1 MGIAAAPGSIFMRK
15 VLVIVIAAVIVAGG
29 AWYYRSSTSAAAD
42 TPAAGAGG
50 AATGRGGGAPR
61 MGGAGR
67 TPMTVELASAS
78 RHEVVDY
85 ITVVGNLIGQA
96 TVDVVPR
103 VGGRIESI
111 PVKLGDRVTKGQTV
125 AKIEDDQIREQI
137 NQRMASLKVNEAN
150 VQQRESDAKLTET
163 IYARMK
169 AQYDRDLLSKQL
181 LEDAEAKYNTAVSN
195 VAVAKA
201 QLVQMQSSVDELK
214 ITLANTTVTSP
225 VDGFVS
231 KRVLDQGA
239 FAGANTVILSVVD
252 IGTVRMVANL
262 VEKDMKRVQPGVQA
276 LVEVDAYPGE
286 QFSGQVSRV
295 APVFDPATRTAPMEI
310 EVPNPGYRLKPGLYA
325 RVRLTVDRRP
335 NALTVPRG
343 AIADIEG
350 KRGVFMLENQV
361 ARFHEVKTGLQDNER
376 VEILEGLNE
385 GQRVV
390 TVGTLAL
397 RDGDRISVVGE
408 PNGEGGRG
416 GRGRRGGGGAGSGS
430 NPPQAGRQ

>member
-1 MGIAAAPGSIFMRK
+1 MRK
-15 VLVIVIAAVIVAGG
+15 TILIVVILVAVAGG
-29 AWYYRSSTSAAAD
+29 AWYYRSGGGDTAAAS
-42 TPAAGAGG
+42 PNQPMGG
-50 AATGRGGGAPR
+50 GGPGRGGPGGRAPMPVDMAPATR
-61 MGGAGR
+61 R
-67 TPMTVELASAS
+67 
-78 RHEVVDY
+78 EVVDY

-137 NQRMASLKVNEAN
+137 NQRMASLEVNKAN
-150 VQQRESDAKLTET
+150 VAQRESDAKLTET

-195 VAVAKA
+195 VGVAKA
-201 QLVQMQSSVDELK
+201 QLVQMLSSVEELK

-361 ARFHEVKTGLQDNER
+361 AKFHEVKTGLQDNER

-397 RDGDRISVVGE
+397 RDGDRITVVGE

>member
-1 MGIAAAPGSIFMRK
+1 MRK
-15 VLVIVIAAVIVAGG
+15 TILIVVILVAVAGG
-29 AWYYRSSTSAAAD
+29 AWYYRSGGGDTAAAS
-42 TPAAGAGG
+42 PNQPMGG
-50 AATGRGGGAPR
+50 GGPGRGGPGGRAPMPVDMAPATR
-61 MGGAGR
+61 R
-67 TPMTVELASAS
+67 
-78 RHEVVDY
+78 EVIDY

-125 AKIEDDQIREQI
+125 AKIEDEQIREQI

-163 IYARMK
+163 VYARMK

-376 VEILEGLNE
+376 VEILEGLTE

-397 RDGDRISVVGE
+397 RDGDRITVVGE

-430 NPPQAGRQ
+430 NPPQTGRQ

>member
-1 MGIAAAPGSIFMRK
+1 MRK
-15 VLVIVIAAVIVAGG
+15 TILIVVILVAVAGG
-29 AWYYRSSTSAAAD
+29 AWYYRSGGGDTAAAS
-42 TPAAGAGG
+42 PNQPMGG
-50 AATGRGGGAPR
+50 GGPGRGGPGGRAPMPVDMAPATR
-61 MGGAGR
+61 R
-67 TPMTVELASAS
+67 
-78 RHEVVDY
+78 EVVDY

-103 VGGRIESI
+103 VGGRIEFI

-150 VQQRESDAKLTET
+150 VAQRESDAKLTET

-195 VAVAKA
+195 VGVAKA
-201 QLVQMQSSVDELK
+201 QLVQMLSSVEELK

-397 RDGDRISVVGE
+397 RDGDRITVVGE

-430 NPPQAGRQ
+430 NPPSAGRQ

>member
-1 MGIAAAPGSIFMRK
+1 MRK
-15 VLVIVIAAVIVAGG
+15 TIVIVVILAAVALGGG
-29 AWYYRSSTSAAAD
+29 AWYYRANGGNAAAASSN
-42 TPAAGAGG
+42 PGPGG
-50 AATGRGGGAPR
+50 GGGRGGPGSRAP
-61 MGGAGR
+61 MPVDMAPA
-67 TPMTVELASAS
+67 T

-111 PVKLGDRVTKGQTV
+111 PVKLGDRVSRGQV
-125 AKIEDDQIREQI
+125 IAKIEDDQIREQI
-137 NQRMASLKVNEAN
+137 NQRMASLEVNKAN
-150 VQQRESDAKLTET
+150 VAQRESDAKLAET
-163 IYARMK
+163 VYARMK
-169 AQYDRDLLSKQL
+169 AQYERDLLSKQL

-195 VAVAKA
+195 VGVAKA

-231 KRVLDQGA
+231 RRMLDQGA

-252 IGTVRMVANL
+252 IGIVRMVANL
-262 VEKDMKRVQPGVQA
+262 VEKDVKRVQPGVSA
-276 LVEVDAYPGE
+276 LVEVDAFPGE
-286 QFSGQVSRV
+286 QFTGQVSRV

-310 EVPNPGYRLKPGLYA
+310 EVPNPGFRLKPGMYA
-325 RVRLTVDRRP
+325 RVKLTVDRRP

-361 ARFHEVKTGLQDNER
+361 AKFHEVKTGLQDNER
-376 VEILEGLNE
+376 VEILEGLTE

-397 RDGDRISVVGE
+397 RDGDRITVVGE
-408 PNGEGGRG
+408 PTGEGQGR
-416 GRGRRGGGGAGSGS
+416 RGRRGGGGAGSQQ
-430 NPPQAGRQ
+430 PTGRE

>member
-1 MGIAAAPGSIFMRK
+1 MRK
-15 VLVIVIAAVIVAGG
+15 TIVILVLLVAVAAGG
-29 AWYYRSSTSAAAD
+29 AWYYRSGGGDTAAAS
-42 TPAAGAGG
+42 PNQPMGG
-50 AATGRGGGAPR
+50 GGPGRGGPGGRAP
-61 MGGAGR
+61 MPVDMAPA
-67 TPMTVELASAS
+67 T

-85 ITVVGNLIGQA
+85 VTVVGNLIGQA

-137 NQRMASLKVNEAN
+137 NQRQASLKVNEAN
-150 VQQRESDAKLTET
+150 VAQRESDAKLTET

-195 VAVAKA
+195 VGVAKA
-201 QLVQMQSSVDELK
+201 QLVQMQSSLDELK

-231 KRVLDQGA
+231 RRLLDQGA

-252 IGTVRMVANL
+252 IGIVRMVANL
-262 VEKDMKRVQPGVQA
+262 VEKDVKRVQAGVHA
-276 LVEVDAYPGE
+276 LVEVDAFPGE
-286 QFSGQVSRV
+286 KFTGQVSRV
-295 APVFDPATRTAPMEI
+295 APVFDPATRTASMEI
-310 EVPNPGYRLKPGLYA
+310 EVPNPGFRLKPGMYA
-325 RVRLTVDRRP
+325 RVQLTVDRRP

-361 ARFHEVKTGLQDNER
+361 ARFHEVKTGLQDNQR
-376 VEILEGLNE
+376 VEILEGLTE

-397 RDGDRISVVGE
+397 RDGDRITVVGE
-408 PNGEGGRG
+408 PNGDGGRG
-416 GRGRRGGGGAGSGS
+416 GRGRRGGGGANQPST
-430 NPPQAGRQ
+430 GRQ

>member
-1 MGIAAAPGSIFMRK
+1 MRK
-15 VLVIVIAAVIVAGG
+15 TILIVVILVAVAGG
-29 AWYYRSSTSAAAD
+29 AWYYRSGGADTAAASPN
-42 TPAAGAGG
+42 PAAGAPGG
-50 AATGRGGGAPR
+50 GRGGGRAAMPVDMAP
-61 MGGAGR
+61 
-67 TPMTVELASAS
+67 AS
-78 RHEVVDY
+78 RHEVIDY
-85 ITVVGNLIGQA
+85 VTVVGNLIGQA

-103 VGGRIESI
+103 VGGRIDSI
-111 PVKLGDRVTKGQTV
+111 PVKLGDRVTRGQTI
-125 AKIEDDQIREQI
+125 AKIEDDQIKEQI
-137 NQRMASLKVNEAN
+137 NQRMASLEVNKAN
-150 VQQRESDAKLTET
+150 VTQRESDAKLAET
-163 IYARMK
+163 IFQRMK
-169 AQYDRDLLSKQL
+169 VQYDRDLLSKQL

-195 VAVAKA
+195 VGVAKA

-252 IGTVRMVANL
+252 IGIVRMVANL
-262 VEKDMKRVQPGVQA
+262 VEKDVKRVQPGVSA
-276 LVEVDAYPGE
+276 LVEVDAFPGE
-286 QFSGQVSRV
+286 QFTGQVSRV

-310 EVPNPGYRLKPGLYA
+310 EVPNPGFRLKPGMYA

-343 AIADIEG
+343 AVADIEG
-350 KRGVFMLENQV
+350 KRGVFMLENGV

-376 VEILEGLNE
+376 VEVLEGLTE

-408 PNGEGGRG
+408 PGDGQGR
-416 GRGRRGGGGAGSGS
+416 GRGRRGGGGAGSNQPGT
-430 NPPQAGRQ
+430 GRE

>member
-1 MGIAAAPGSIFMRK
+1 MRK
-15 VLVIVIAAVIVAGG
+15 TILIVVILVAIAGG
-29 AWYYRSSTSAAAD
+29 AWYYRSGGADTAAASPN
-42 TPAAGAGG
+42 PAAGAPGG
-50 AATGRGGGAPR
+50 GRGGGRAAMPVDMAP
-61 MGGAGR
+61 
-67 TPMTVELASAS
+67 AS
-78 RHEVVDY
+78 RHEVIDY
-85 ITVVGNLIGQA
+85 VTVVGNLIGQA

-103 VGGRIESI
+103 VGGRIDSI
-111 PVKLGDRVTKGQTV
+111 PVKLGDRVTRGQTI
-125 AKIEDDQIREQI
+125 AKIEDDQIKEQI
-137 NQRMASLKVNEAN
+137 NQRMASLEVNKAN
-150 VQQRESDAKLTET
+150 VTQRESDAKLAET
-163 IYARMK
+163 IFQRMK
-169 AQYDRDLLSKQL
+169 VQYDRDLLSKQL

-195 VAVAKA
+195 VGVAKA

-252 IGTVRMVANL
+252 IGIVRMVANL
-262 VEKDMKRVQPGVQA
+262 VEKDVKRVQPGVSA
-276 LVEVDAYPGE
+276 LVEVDAFPGE
-286 QFSGQVSRV
+286 QFTGQVSRV

-310 EVPNPGYRLKPGLYA
+310 EVPNPGFRLKPGMYA

-343 AIADIEG
+343 AVADIEG
-350 KRGVFMLENQV
+350 KRGVFMLENGV

-408 PNGEGGRG
+408 PGDGQGR
-416 GRGRRGGGGAGSGS
+416 GRGRRGGGGAAGS
-430 NPPQAGRQ
+430 NQPGTGRE

>member
-1 MGIAAAPGSIFMRK
+1 MRK
-15 VLVIVIAAVIVAGG
+15 TILIAVILVAGAAGG
-29 AWYYRSSTSAAAD
+29 AWYYRSGGTDTAAAS
-42 TPAAGAGG
+42 PSQPGNGPG
-50 AATGRGGGAPR
+50 SGPGRGGGGRAP
-61 MGGAGR
+61 MPVDMA
-67 TPMTVELASAS
+67 PAA
-78 RHEVVDY
+78 RHEVIDY
-85 ITVVGNLIGQA
+85 VTVVGNLIGQA

-103 VGGRIESI
+103 VGGRIDSI
-111 PVKLGDRVTKGQTV
+111 PVKLGDRVTRGQTI
-125 AKIEDDQIREQI
+125 AKIEDDQIKEQI
-137 NQRMASLKVNEAN
+137 NQRLASLEVNKAN
-150 VQQRESDAKLTET
+150 VTQRESDAKLAET
-163 IYARMK
+163 VFLRMK

-195 VAVAKA
+195 VGVAKA

-252 IGTVRMVANL
+252 IGVVRMVANL
-262 VEKDMKRVQPGVQA
+262 IEKDVKRVQPGVSA
-276 LVEVDAYPGE
+276 LVEVDAFPGE
-286 QFSGQVSRV
+286 QFTGQVSRV

-310 EVPNPGYRLKPGLYA
+310 EVPNPGFRLKPGMYA

-343 AIADIEG
+343 AVADIEG
-350 KRGVFMLENQV
+350 KRGVFMLDNGV

-408 PNGEGGRG
+408 PGDGQGR
-416 GRGRRGGGGAGSGS
+416 GRGRRGGGGAGSNQPGT
-430 NPPQAGRQ
+430 GRE

>member
-1 MGIAAAPGSIFMRK
+1 MRK
-15 VLVIVIAAVIVAGG
+15 TVVIVVILAAVAVGAG
-29 AWYYRSSTSAAAD
+29 AWYYRANGGNAAAA
-42 TPAAGAGG
+42 PASPGMGG
-50 AATGRGGGAPR
+50 GGPGGRGVGGRAP
-61 MGGAGR
+61 MPVDMAPA
-67 TPMTVELASAS
+67 T

-111 PVKLGDRVTKGQTV
+111 PVKLGDRVSRGQVV

-150 VQQRESDAKLTET
+150 VAQRESDAKLAET
-163 IYARMK
+163 VYSRMK

-195 VAVAKA
+195 VGVAKA
-201 QLVQMQSSVDELK
+201 QLVQTQSSVDELK

-225 VDGFVS
+225 VNGFVS
-231 KRVLDQGA
+231 RRILDQGA

-252 IGTVRMVANL
+252 IGIVRMVANL
-262 VEKDMKRVQPGVQA
+262 VEKDVKRVQPGVSA
-276 LVEVDAYPGE
+276 LVEVDAFPGE
-286 QFSGQVSRV
+286 QFTGQVSRV

-310 EVPNPGYRLKPGLYA
+310 EVPNPGFRLKPGMYA
-325 RVRLTVDRRP
+325 RVKLTVDRRP

-350 KRGVFMLENQV
+350 KRGVFMMENQV
-361 ARFHEVKTGLQDNER
+361 AKFHEVKTGLQDNER
-376 VEILEGLNE
+376 VEILEGLTE

-397 RDGDRISVVGE
+397 RDGDRITVVGE
-408 PNGEGGRG
+408 PGGEGGQGR
-416 GRGRRGGGGAGSGS
+416 RGRRGGGGGAGSQQ
-430 NPPQAGRQ
+430 PPTGRD

>member
-1 MGIAAAPGSIFMRK
+1 MRK
-15 VLVIVIAAVIVAGG
+15 TILIVVILVAVAGG
-29 AWYYRSSTSAAAD
+29 AWYYRSGGADTAAASPN
-42 TPAAGAGG
+42 PAAGAPGG
-50 AATGRGGGAPR
+50 GRGSGRAAMPVDMAP
-61 MGGAGR
+61 
-67 TPMTVELASAS
+67 AS
-78 RHEVVDY
+78 RHEVIDY
-85 ITVVGNLIGQA
+85 VTVVGNLIGQA

-103 VGGRIESI
+103 VGGRIDSI
-111 PVKLGDRVTKGQTV
+111 PVKLGDRVARGQTI
-125 AKIEDDQIREQI
+125 AKIEDDQIKEQI
-137 NQRMASLKVNEAN
+137 NQRMASLEVNKAN
-150 VQQRESDAKLTET
+150 VTQRESDAKLAET
-163 IYARMK
+163 IFQRMK
-169 AQYDRDLLSKQL
+169 VQYDRDLLSKQL

-195 VAVAKA
+195 VGVAKA

-252 IGTVRMVANL
+252 IGIVRMVANL
-262 VEKDMKRVQPGVQA
+262 VEKDVKRVQPGVSA
-276 LVEVDAYPGE
+276 LVEVDAFPGE
-286 QFSGQVSRV
+286 QFTGQVSRV

-310 EVPNPGYRLKPGLYA
+310 EVPNPGFRLKPGMYA

-343 AIADIEG
+343 AVADIEG

-376 VEILEGLNE
+376 VEILEGLND

-408 PNGEGGRG
+408 PNGEGQGR
-416 GRGRRGGGGAGSGS
+416 RGRRGGGGGGNSSGSGS
-430 NPPQAGRQ
+430 APQTGRQ

>member
-1 MGIAAAPGSIFMRK
+1 MRK
-15 VLVIVIAAVIVAGG
+15 LIVIAVILGAAAAGG
-29 AWYYRSSTSAAAD
+29 AWYYRSGGNTAAAS
-42 TPAAGAGG
+42 PNQPNAGG
-50 AATGRGGGAPR
+50 GPGRGGPGGRAPMPVDMAPATR
-61 MGGAGR
+61 R
-67 TPMTVELASAS
+67 
-78 RHEVVDY
+78 EVVDY
-85 ITVVGNLIGQA
+85 VTVVGNLIGQA

-103 VGGRIESI
+103 VGGRVESI
-111 PVKLGDRVTKGQTV
+111 PVKLGDRVTRGQTV
-125 AKIEDDQIREQI
+125 AKIEDEQIREQI
-137 NQRMASLKVNEAN
+137 NQRLASLEVNKAN
-150 VQQRESDAKLTET
+150 VAQRESDAKLAET

-195 VAVAKA
+195 VGVAKA
-201 QLVQMQSSVDELK
+201 QLMQMQSSVDELK

-231 KRVLDQGA
+231 RRVLDQGA

-252 IGTVRMVANL
+252 IGIVRMVANL
-262 VEKDMKRVQPGVQA
+262 VEKDVKRVQAGVSA
-276 LVEVDAYPGE
+276 LVEVDAFPGE
-286 QFSGQVSRV
+286 KFSGQVSRV

-310 EVPNPGYRLKPGLYA
+310 EVPNPGFRLKPGMYA
-325 RVRLTVDRRP
+325 RVQLTVERRA

-361 ARFHEVKTGLQDNER
+361 ARFHEVKTGLQDTDK
-376 VEILEGLNE
+376 VEILEGLTD

-397 RDGDRISVVGE
+397 RDGDRITVVGE
-408 PNGEGGRG
+408 ANGDGSRG
-416 GRGRRGGGGAGSGS
+416 GRSGRRGGGGAGS
-430 NPPQAGRQ
+430 NQPPTGRE

>member
-1 MGIAAAPGSIFMRK
+1 MRK
-15 VLVIVIAAVIVAGG
+15 TIVIVVILAAVAGG
-29 AWYYRSSTSAAAD
+29 AWYYRSGAEDTAAAS
-42 TPAAGAGG
+42 PNPPGG
-50 AATGRGGGAPR
+50 GGGPGRGGPGGRAP
-61 MGGAGR
+61 MPVDMAPA
-67 TPMTVELASAS
+67 T
-78 RHEVVDY
+78 RHEVIDY

-111 PVKLGDRVTKGQTV
+111 PVKLGDRIARGQTI
-125 AKIEDDQIREQI
+125 AKIEDEQIREQI

-150 VQQRESDAKLTET
+150 VTQRENDAKLAET

-195 VAVAKA
+195 VGVAKA
-201 QLVQMQSSVDELK
+201 QLVQTQSSVDELK

-231 KRVLDQGA
+231 RRVLDQGA

-252 IGTVRMVANL
+252 ITLVRMVANL
-262 VEKDMKRVQPGVQA
+262 VEKDVKRVQPGVTA
-276 LVEVDAYPGE
+276 LVEVDAFPGE

-310 EVPNPGYRLKPGLYA
+310 EVPNPGFRLKPGMYA

-335 NALTVPRG
+335 NALTVPRS
-343 AIADIEG
+343 AVADIEG

-397 RDGDRISVVGE
+397 RDGDRITVVGE
-408 PNGEGGRG
+408 NGDGQGR
-416 GRGRRGGGGAGSGS
+416 RGRRGGGGAGS
-430 NPPQAGRQ
+430 NQPTGRE

>member
-1 MGIAAAPGSIFMRK
+1 MRK
-15 VLVIVIAAVIVAGG
+15 TIVIVVILAALGGG
-29 AWYYRSSTSAAAD
+29 AWYYRSGNGDTAAAS
-42 TPAAGAGG
+42 PNQPGG
-50 AATGRGGGAPR
+50 GGPGRGSRAP
-61 MGGAGR
+61 MPVDMAPA
-67 TPMTVELASAS
+67 T
-78 RHEVVDY
+78 RHEVIDY

-111 PVKLGDRVTKGQTV
+111 PVKMGDRVTRGQTI

-137 NQRMASLKVNEAN
+137 NQRLASLKVNEAN
-150 VQQRESDAKLTET
+150 VAQRESDAKLTET

-195 VAVAKA
+195 VGVAKA

-231 KRVLDQGA
+231 RRVLDQGA

-252 IGTVRMVANL
+252 ISVVRMVANV
-262 VEKDMKRVQPGVQA
+262 VEKDMKRVHSGVQA
-276 LVEVDAYPGE
+276 LVEVDAFPGE
-286 QFSGQVSRV
+286 QFAGVVSRV

-325 RVRLTVDRRP
+325 RVKLTVDRRP

-376 VEILEGLNE
+376 VEILDGLNE

-408 PNGEGGRG
+408 PNGDGQGR
-416 GRGRRGGGGAGSGS
+416 RGRRGGGGA
-430 NPPQAGRQ
+430 NQPPTGRE

>member
-1 MGIAAAPGSIFMRK
+1 MRK
-15 VLVIVIAAVIVAGG
+15 TILIVVILVAVAGG
-29 AWYYRSSTSAAAD
+29 AWYYRSGGADTAAASPN
-42 TPAAGAGG
+42 PAAGAPGG
-50 AATGRGGGAPR
+50 GRGGGRAAMPVDMAP
-61 MGGAGR
+61 
-67 TPMTVELASAS
+67 AS
-78 RHEVVDY
+78 RHEVIDY
-85 ITVVGNLIGQA
+85 VTVVGNLIGQA

-103 VGGRIESI
+103 VGGRIDSI
-111 PVKLGDRVTKGQTV
+111 PVKLGDRVTRGQTI
-125 AKIEDDQIREQI
+125 AKIEDDQIKEQI
-137 NQRMASLKVNEAN
+137 NQRMASLEVNKAN
-150 VQQRESDAKLTET
+150 VTQRESDAKLAET
-163 IYARMK
+163 IFQRMK
-169 AQYDRDLLSKQL
+169 VQYDRDLLSKQL

-195 VAVAKA
+195 VGVAKA

-252 IGTVRMVANL
+252 IGIVRMVANL
-262 VEKDMKRVQPGVQA
+262 VEKDVKRVQPGVSA
-276 LVEVDAYPGE
+276 LVEVDAFPGE
-286 QFSGQVSRV
+286 QFTGQVSRV

-310 EVPNPGYRLKPGLYA
+310 EVPNPGFRLKPGMYA

-343 AIADIEG
+343 AVADIEG
-350 KRGVFMLENQV
+350 KRGVFMLENGV

-408 PNGEGGRG
+408 PGDGQGR
-416 GRGRRGGGGAGSGS
+416 GRGRRGGGGAAGS
-430 NPPQAGRQ
+430 NQPGTGRE

>member
-1 MGIAAAPGSIFMRK
+1 MRK
-15 VLVIVIAAVIVAGG
+15 TIVIAVILAAVAGG
-29 AWYYRSSTSAAAD
+29 AWYYRSAGTDTAAAS
-42 TPAAGAGG
+42 PNQPGG
-50 AATGRGGGAPR
+50 GGPGRGGPGGRAP
-61 MGGAGR
+61 MPVDMAPA
-67 TPMTVELASAS
+67 T
-78 RHEVVDY
+78 RHEVIDY
-85 ITVVGNLIGQA
+85 ITVVGNLIGLA
-96 TVDVVPR
+96 TVDIVPR
-103 VGGRIESI
+103 VGGRVESI
-111 PVKLGDRVTKGQTV
+111 PVKLGDRVTRGQTI

-150 VQQRESDAKLTET
+150 VTQRESDAKLAET

-195 VAVAKA
+195 VGVAKA
-201 QLVQMQSSVDELK
+201 QLVQTQSSVDELK

-231 KRVLDQGA
+231 RRVLDQGA

-252 IGTVRMVANL
+252 ITLVRMVANL
-262 VEKDMKRVQPGVQA
+262 VEKDVKRVQPGVAA
-276 LVEVDAYPGE
+276 LVEVDAFPGE

-310 EVPNPGYRLKPGLYA
+310 EVPNPGYRLKPGMYA

-335 NALTVPRG
+335 NALTVPRS
-343 AIADIEG
+343 AVADIEG

-408 PNGEGGRG
+408 NGDGQGR
-416 GRGRRGGGGAGSGS
+416 RGRRGGGGAGGAGS
-430 NPPQAGRQ
+430 NPPPTGR

>member
-1 MGIAAAPGSIFMRK
+1 MRK
-15 VLVIVIAAVIVAGG
+15 TIVIVVILVAVAVGAG
-29 AWYYRSSTSAAAD
+29 AWYYRANGGNGAAASAN
-42 TPAAGAGG
+42 PGMGG
-50 AATGRGGGAPR
+50 GGGRGGPGGRAP
-61 MGGAGR
+61 MPVDMAPA
-67 TPMTVELASAS
+67 T
-78 RHEVVDY
+78 RHEVIDY
-85 ITVVGNLIGQA
+85 VTVVGNLIGQA

-111 PVKLGDRVTKGQTV
+111 PVKLGDRVSKGQLV

-137 NQRMASLKVNEAN
+137 NQRLASLKVNEAN
-150 VQQRESDAKLTET
+150 VTQRENDAKLAET

-195 VAVAKA
+195 VGVAKA
-201 QLVQMQSSVDELK
+201 QLVQTESSVDELK

-252 IGTVRMVANL
+252 ISIVRMVANL
-262 VEKDMKRVQPGVQA
+262 VEKDVKRVQPGVSA
-276 LVEVDAYPGE
+276 LVEVDAFPGE
-286 QFSGQVSRV
+286 QFTGQVSRV

-310 EVPNPGYRLKPGLYA
+310 EVPNPGFRLKPGMYA
-325 RVRLTVDRRP
+325 RVKLTVDRRP

-350 KRGVFMLENQV
+350 KRGVFMMENQV
-361 ARFHEVKTGLQDNER
+361 AKFHEVKTGLQDNER
-376 VEILEGLNE
+376 VEILDGLTE

-397 RDGDRISVVGE
+397 RDGDRITVVGE
-408 PNGEGGRG
+408 PAGEGPGR
-416 GRGRRGGGGAGSGS
+416 RGRRGGDGGAGSQQPG
-430 NPPQAGRQ
+430 GRK

>member
-1 MGIAAAPGSIFMRK
+1 MRK
-15 VLVIVIAAVIVAGG
+15 TILIAGILVAVAAGG
-29 AWYYRSSTSAAAD
+29 AWYYRSGGTDTAAAS
-42 TPAAGAGG
+42 PSQPGNGPGSGPGRGAGG
-50 AATGRGGGAPR
+50 RAP
-61 MGGAGR
+61 MPVDMA
-67 TPMTVELASAS
+67 PAS
-78 RHEVVDY
+78 RHEVIDY
-85 ITVVGNLIGQA
+85 VTVVGNLIGQA

-111 PVKLGDRVTKGQTV
+111 PVKLGDRVTRGQTI
-125 AKIEDDQIREQI
+125 AKIEDDQIKEQI
-137 NQRMASLKVNEAN
+137 NQRQASLEVNKAN
-150 VQQRESDAKLTET
+150 VTQRENDAKLAET
-163 IYARMK
+163 VFLRMK

-195 VAVAKA
+195 VGVAKA
-201 QLVQMQSSVDELK
+201 QLVQTQSAVDELK

-252 IGTVRMVANL
+252 IGIVRMVANL
-262 VEKDMKRVQPGVQA
+262 VEKDVKRVRPGVSA
-276 LVEVDAYPGE
+276 LVEVDAFPGE
-286 QFSGQVSRV
+286 QFTGQVSRV

-310 EVPNPGYRLKPGLYA
+310 EVPNPGFRLKPGMYA
-325 RVRLTVDRRP
+325 RVRLTVDRRQ

-350 KRGVFMLENQV
+350 KRGVFMLENGV

-408 PNGEGGRG
+408 PSDGQGR
-416 GRGRRGGGGAGSGS
+416 GRGRRGGGAGSNQPGT
-430 NPPQAGRQ
+430 GRE

>member
-1 MGIAAAPGSIFMRK
+1 MRK
-15 VLVIVIAAVIVAGG
+15 TILIVVILVAVAGG
-29 AWYYRSSTSAAAD
+29 AWYYRSGGGDTAAAS
-42 TPAAGAGG
+42 PNQPMGG
-50 AATGRGGGAPR
+50 GGPGRGGPGGRAPMPVDMAPATR
-61 MGGAGR
+61 R
-67 TPMTVELASAS
+67 
-78 RHEVVDY
+78 EVVDY

-111 PVKLGDRVTKGQTV
+111 PVKLGDRVTRGQTV

-150 VQQRESDAKLTET
+150 VAQRESDAKLTET

-195 VAVAKA
+195 VGVAKA
-201 QLVQMQSSVDELK
+201 QLVQMLSSVEELK

>member
-1 MGIAAAPGSIFMRK
+1 MRK
-15 VLVIVIAAVIVAGG
+15 TILIVVILVAVAGG
-29 AWYYRSSTSAAAD
+29 AWYYRSGGGDTAAAS
-42 TPAAGAGG
+42 PNQPMGG
-50 AATGRGGGAPR
+50 GGPGRGGPGGRAPMPVDMAPATR
-61 MGGAGR
+61 R
-67 TPMTVELASAS
+67 
-78 RHEVVDY
+78 EVVDY
-85 ITVVGNLIGQA
+85 VTVVGNLIGQA

-163 IYARMK
+163 VYARMK

-181 LEDAEAKYNTAVSN
+181 LEDAEAKFNTAVSN

-252 IGTVRMVANL
+252 IGIVRIVANL
-262 VEKDMKRVQPGVQA
+262 VEKDVKRVQPGVHA
-276 LVEVDAYPGE
+276 LVEVDAFPGE
-286 QFSGQVSRV
+286 QFTGQVSRV

-310 EVPNPGYRLKPGLYA
+310 EVPNPGFRLKPGMYA
-325 RVRLTVDRRP
+325 RVKLTVDRRP

-343 AIADIEG
+343 AIADLEG

-397 RDGDRISVVGE
+397 RDGDRITVVGE

>member
-1 MGIAAAPGSIFMRK
+1 MRK
-15 VLVIVIAAVIVAGG
+15 AIVIAVLVAAVAGG
-29 AWYYRSSTSAAAD
+29 AWYYRAGGGDTAAASPNQP
-42 TPAAGAGG
+42 TGG
-50 AATGRGGGAPR
+50 GPGRGGPGGRAP
-61 MGGAGR
+61 MPVDMAPA
-67 TPMTVELASAS
+67 T
-78 RHEVVDY
+78 RHEVIDY

-111 PVKLGDRVTKGQTV
+111 PVKLGDRVTRGQTV
-125 AKIEDDQIREQI
+125 AKIEDDQVREQI

-150 VQQRESDAKLTET
+150 VTQRENDAKLTET
-163 IYARMK
+163 VYARMK

-195 VAVAKA
+195 VGVAKA

-231 KRVLDQGA
+231 RRILDQGA

-252 IGTVRMVANL
+252 ITLVRMVANL
-262 VEKDMKRVQPGVQA
+262 VEKDVKRVQPGVSA
-276 LVEVDAYPGE
+276 LVEVDAFPGE
-286 QFSGQVSRV
+286 QFTGQVSRV
-295 APVFDPATRTAPMEI
+295 APVFDPATRTASMEI
-310 EVPNPGYRLKPGLYA
+310 EVPNPGYRLKPGMYA
-325 RVRLTVDRRP
+325 RVKLTVDRRP

-376 VEILEGLNE
+376 VEILEGLND

-408 PNGEGGRG
+408 PNGEGQGR
-416 GRGRRGGGGAGSGS
+416 RGRRGGGGGGNSSGGGSA
-430 NPPQAGRQ
+430 PQTGRQ